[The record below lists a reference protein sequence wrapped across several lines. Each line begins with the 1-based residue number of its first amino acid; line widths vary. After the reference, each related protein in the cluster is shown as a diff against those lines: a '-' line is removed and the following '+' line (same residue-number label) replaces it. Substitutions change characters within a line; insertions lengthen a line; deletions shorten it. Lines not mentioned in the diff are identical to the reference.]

1 LKRLDIWFRR
11 RRLRRL
17 VVFRVSYGVDLAGAA
32 VPFIAREVKRWRG
45 EYERDLKSVREAV
58 VPLEWVKALS
68 EPGTQVR
75 QRVDEK
81 SRL

>member
-1 LKRLDIWFRR
+1 
-11 RRLRRL
+11 
-17 VVFRVSYGVDLAGAA
+17 
-32 VPFIAREVKRWRG
+32 VPFISREVKRWRG
-45 EYERDLKSVREAV
+45 EYEKDLKSVREAV
-58 VPLEWVKALS
+58 LPVEWVKALS